1 MNLLEYLYRQLDMQD
16 KPKYLKNKHS
26 IRYDINNIDFNN
38 NNLRYLPCYIQPVHI
53 EPTYAVVSKNHRG
66 RKSSSSV
73 QPSSSYA
80 PPRPTALKPGRKPT
94 SYEEDEVIP
103 MAELNQQY
111 AGLGLTFLR
120 DEKKGYVDL
129 MVKKKI

>member
-1 MNLLEYLYRQLDMQD
+1 MIGLDIKTRDGTEEERLNALDAMPTTWLEAFGTTFSLATENSPYESIKRALD
-16 KPKYLKNKHS
+16 
-26 IRYDINNIDFNN
+26 R
-38 NNLRYLPCYIQPVHI
+38 
-53 EPTYAVVSKNHRG
+53 TYA
-66 RKSSSSV
+66 
-73 QPSSSYA
+73 
-80 PPRPTALKPGRKPT
+80 

-129 MVKKKI
+129 MVKKKKDDFEK